1 MSNADS
7 PPYRETAPNAAES
20 KQSHT
25 KPVMALCPM
34 AGTSNGG
41 DPTTELVMTDNEG
54 RGLNLE
60 EVGRMLDHPLF
71 WYMLKG
77 TVLQGVE
84 LA

>member
-1 MSNADS
+1 M
-7 PPYRETAPNAAES
+7 AEC
-20 KQSHT
+20 H
-25 KPVMALCPM
+25 
-34 AGTSNGG
+34 
-41 DPTTELVMTDNEG
+41 TTELVMTDNEG